1 MDDCF
6 AVRRVQPV
14 GDLAGVIERLIERKG
29 AAKHLAFDQ
38 FQDEV
43 ARVVGFEQIVNRRE
57 VRVIERRQSARLSPQ
72 TRHALGI
79 VGERAHQHL
88 DGDIAAELRIVS
100 AVHLPHPARPEA
112 MEDLV

>member
-1 MDDCF
+1 MDDSF
-6 AVRRVQPV
+6 AVRGVQAV
-14 GDLAGVIERLIERKG
+14 GDLPGVIERLIERKG

-43 ARVVGFEQIVNRRE
+43 ARAIRFEQIVNRRE
-57 VRVIERRQSARLSPQ
+57 VRMSERRQSARLPPQ

-79 VGERAHQHL
+79 VGERARQHL
-88 DGDIAAELRIVS
+88 DGDIAAEFRIVS